1 MFRLSN
7 MQVCAASMLDIVVMM
22 TIKQADQIIHI
33 IKLSTQF
40 NLENLLC
47 VYRYRQNEIRCPN
60 IIYTVWISICLS
72 GHTTEQGILLS
83 AVGSVLMVAGTIF
96 FYVRCAALDKSIL
109 IVTYL
114 ISKFSHKI

>member
-47 VYRYRQNEIRCPN
+47 VYR
-60 IIYTVWISICLS
+60 
-72 GHTTEQGILLS
+72 
-83 AVGSVLMVAGTIF
+83 
-96 FYVRCAALDKSIL
+96 
-109 IVTYL
+109 
-114 ISKFSHKI
+114 